1 MPLFYLTSRKNL
13 HVTKIFQ
20 FTRFYRLSVTIIT
33 PMRITFYWAWLH
45 PFFFV
50 KTTHASGK
58 DLKKKKNKKPRTVR
72 IFQKE
77 SQQHTLSLHRTIK
90 AYRQLFTILA
100 HKWVSYCINTVK
112 KKNSE
117 KQVNCSFRVCCLFF
131 LFFFSLYHFKTYW
144 SILGVSIHPE
154 RLGTCTEIWHEK
166 SLNRK
171 GCDFAFSSFNWVIY
185 HLSNWKV
192 C

>member
-58 DLKKKKNKKPRTVR
+58 NLKKKKNKKPRTVR

-112 KKNSE
+112 KKTQKSKLTAVSE
-117 KQVNCSFRVCCLFF
+117 FAAFF
-131 LFFFSLYHFKTYW
+131 FFFSFPYTISKPTDQF
-144 SILGVSIHPE
+144 
-154 RLGTCTEIWHEK
+154 
-166 SLNRK
+166 
-171 GCDFAFSSFNWVIY
+171 
-185 HLSNWKV
+185 
-192 C
+192 